1 VLAGA
6 EVEDRVVGLKV
17 ECTIWIN
24 LLLEFSS
31 DMVAGTIIVNAHKG
45 YALFDP
51 GATHSFI
58 ACKFVNQLNV
68 PKRKL
73 VSGLVISTP

>member
-1 VLAGA
+1 
-6 EVEDRVVGLKV
+6 
-17 ECTIWIN
+17 
-24 LLLEFSS
+24 
-31 DMVAGTIIVNAHKG
+31 MVPGTIIVNAHKG
-45 YALFDP
+45 YVLFDP

>member
-1 VLAGA
+1 MDQSAA
-6 EVEDRVVGLKV
+6 RV
-17 ECTIWIN
+17 
-24 LLLEFSS
+24 SS
-31 DMVAGTIIVNAHKG
+31 DVVAGTIIVNAHKG

-58 ACKFVNQLNV
+58 ACKFINQLHV